1 MMAGMGS
8 IMYIFIIIGI
18 VCLILSGYKLM
29 HFYGSNAEEGYN
41 ILRFTKDSVTI
52 NTGLFPPTYK
62 LKDIAEV
69 RFSKGLARGRISTSR
84 YIGYLQVIKTNGHSG
99 RLISFDGSVYYRFVV
114 IITNERI
121 IDLSTEIL
129 MNEFRQRGILCIKE

>member
-1 MMAGMGS
+1 
-8 IMYIFIIIGI
+8 
-18 VCLILSGYKLM
+18 M

-41 ILRFTKDSVTI
+41 ILHFTKDSVTI
-52 NTGLFPPTYK
+52 NTGFFPPTYK

-69 RFSKGLARGRISTSR
+69 RFSKGRAR
-84 YIGYLQVIKTNGHSG
+84 IGYLQVIKTNGHSG

-114 IITNERI
+114 IITNEHI